1 MIMVPWR
8 QWRAS
13 LGISIISI
21 SYCFH
26 RDTTADKGPFGSGS
40 CLSWCFTTTPTV
52 GLNSNIDYSSKH
64 WNRCDTSTKTGLC
77 RRIYLHNAMM
87 SLESNCG
94 TKKFR
99 RIRKE
104 FGSRNI
110 RKLIP
115 FENNTLYGIAYH
127 SIHSTGVN
135 DHYCCQDFLMINHY
149 FIYTI
154 NIKYTPYIIHTH
166 CQLIKSNK
174 SGIDA
179 TGIRIAVY
187 YHCFGWKML
196 VGVLMVANM
205 W

>member
-1 MIMVPWR
+1 
-8 QWRAS
+8 
-13 LGISIISI
+13 
-21 SYCFH
+21 
-26 RDTTADKGPFGSGS
+26 
-40 CLSWCFTTTPTV
+40 
-52 GLNSNIDYSSKH
+52 
-64 WNRCDTSTKTGLC
+64 
-77 RRIYLHNAMM
+77 MM

-179 TGIRIAVY
+179 TGIRIFKICSLLSLLCLQESGEQIVSHQQLLMPVITYQLPLAHQPTSSRDSFLTYTCIGCAKFICLLTRAFTSPTRRLAVATQLSSLQDVW
-187 YHCFGWKML
+187 CRVPILWGGFMRR
-196 VGVLMVANM
+196 
-205 W
+205 